1 MVDLGKRIQE
11 DLVISMKSRDEMR
24 LGTLRMLKAA
34 LQLAQVEKG
43 KDKELAEEEILA
55 VVQRLIKQRREAS
68 EQYRSHGVA
77 DRADRELDE
86 ARILEGYMPEQLGD
100 EEIASMALEAAI
112 QAGAKGPRDMGRVMG
127 ILMPKVKGR
136 AEGARVRAAVSKILE
151 QGLL

>member
-55 VVQRLIKQRREAS
+55 VI
-68 EQYRSHGVA
+68 G
-77 DRADRELDE
+77 
-86 ARILEGYMPEQLGD
+86 
-100 EEIASMALEAAI
+100 
-112 QAGAKGPRDMGRVMG
+112 
-127 ILMPKVKGR
+127 
-136 AEGARVRAAVSKILE
+136 
-151 QGLL
+151 

>member
-1 MVDLGKRIQE
+1 VVDLGKRIQE

-43 KDKELAEEEILA
+43 KGKELAEEEILA

-68 EQYRSHGVA
+68 EQYRAHGIS

-86 ARILEGYMPEQLGD
+86 ARILQGYMPEQLGD
-100 EEIASMALEAAI
+100 EELASMALEAAI

-127 ILMPKVKGR
+127 ILMSKVKGR
-136 AEGARVRAAVSKILE
+136 AEGGRVRAAVTQILE
-151 QGLL
+151 QGRL

>member
-1 MVDLGKRIQE
+1 VDLEKRIQE

-34 LQLAQVEKG
+34 LQLVQVEKG

-68 EQYRSHGVA
+68 EQYRAHGVA

-100 EEIASMALEAAI
+100 EELASMALEAAI
-112 QAGAKGPRDMGRVMG
+112 QAGAKSPRDMGRVMG
-127 ILMPKVKGR
+127 ILMSKVKGK
-136 AEGARVRAAVSKILE
+136 AEGGRVRAAVTQILE
-151 QGLL
+151 QGRL

>member
-1 MVDLGKRIQE
+1 MDLGKRIQE
-11 DLVISMKSRDEMR
+11 DLLISMKSRDEMR
-24 LGTLRMLKAA
+24 LSTLRMLKAA

-68 EQYRSHGVA
+68 EQYRSHGVF

-86 ARILEGYMPEQLGD
+86 ARILERYMPEQLGD
-100 EEIASMALEAAI
+100 EELASMALEAAI
-112 QAGAKGPRDMGRVMG
+112 QAGAKSPRDMGRVMG

-136 AEGARVRAAVSKILE
+136 AEGGRARAVVTQILE
-151 QGLL
+151 QGRL

>member
-1 MVDLGKRIQE
+1 MDLGKRIQE

>member
-1 MVDLGKRIQE
+1 MDLGKRIQE

-68 EQYRSHGVA
+68 EQYRTHGVP

-100 EEIASMALEAAI
+100 EELVSMALEAAI
-112 QAGAKGPRDMGRVMG
+112 QAGAKNPRDMGRVMG

-136 AEGARVRAAVSKILE
+136 AEGGRVRAAVTQILE
-151 QGLL
+151 QGRL

>member
-1 MVDLGKRIQE
+1 MDLEKRIQE

-34 LQLAQVEKG
+34 LQLVQVEKG

-68 EQYRSHGVA
+68 EQYRAHGVA

-100 EEIASMALEAAI
+100 EELASMALEAAI
-112 QAGAKGPRDMGRVMG
+112 QAGAKSPRDMGRVMG
-127 ILMPKVKGR
+127 ILMSKVKGK
-136 AEGARVRAAVSKILE
+136 AEGGRVRAAVTQILE
-151 QGLL
+151 QGRL

>member
-1 MVDLGKRIQE
+1 VDLGKRIQE

-34 LQLAQVEKG
+34 LQLAQVDKG

-68 EQYRSHGVA
+68 EQYRAHGVA
-77 DRADRELDE
+77 DRADRELEE
-86 ARILEGYMPEQLGD
+86 ARILEGYMPEQLG
-100 EEIASMALEAAI
+100 EEELASMVHEAAI
-112 QAGAKGPRDMGRVMG
+112 QAGATGPRDMGRVMG

-136 AEGARVRAAVSKILE
+136 AEGGRVRAAVSEILE
-151 QGLL
+151 KGRL

>member
-1 MVDLGKRIQE
+1 VDLGKRIQE

-55 VVQRLIKQRREAS
+55 IVQRLIKQRREAS
-68 EQYRSHGVA
+68 EQYRAHGVA

-100 EEIASMALEAAI
+100 EELASMALEAAI

-127 ILMPKVKGR
+127 ILMPLVKGR
-136 AEGARVRAAVSKILE
+136 AEGGRVRTAVSQILE